1 MANERKTTEKRSI
14 APISFTVEFTASRVN
29 ENGTLSGITAKVV
42 KQSLPKDNP
51 MHISIPPMAG
61 GGMYA
66 KVSNAT
72 GLSYLTTAEAGK
84 AKAEK
89 VKLF

>member
-1 MANERKTTEKRSI
+1 MANERKATEKRSI
-14 APISFTVEFTASRVN
+14 STVSFTVTFTANKVN
-29 ENGTLSGITAKVV
+29 ENGTLSGITAEVV

-51 MHISIPPMAG
+51 LHISIPPMLG
-61 GGMYA
+61 GGMFA
-66 KVSNAT
+66 KVTNAN